1 MVEKSDDE
9 GSWSKRSILK
19 PTLTHLGL
27 AHAGTVVLS
36 GGQAVEVAQLW
47 FEHLWNLLLLYHWF
61 YAISIGI
68 KQY

>member
-36 GGQAVEVAQLW
+36 GGQAVEVAQL
-47 FEHLWNLLLLYHWF
+47 
-61 YAISIGI
+61 
-68 KQY
+68 